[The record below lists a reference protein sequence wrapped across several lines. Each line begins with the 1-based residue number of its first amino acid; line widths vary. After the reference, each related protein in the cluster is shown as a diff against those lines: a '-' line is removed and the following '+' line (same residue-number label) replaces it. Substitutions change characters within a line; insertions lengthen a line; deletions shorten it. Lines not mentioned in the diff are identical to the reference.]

1 MAKLI
6 SCHFASRASYAVCL
20 IDDDQVPATIDDGI
34 DPFFV
39 VFFDFFIG
47 PASTFLQ
54 RFDGV
59 HRRDNLIIL
68 AVDVIAVCK
77 TSNRVEI

>member
-1 MAKLI
+1 MAKLVPR
-6 SCHFASRASYAVCL
+6 HFTSRACYTVCL
-20 IDDDQVPATIDDGI
+20 IDDDQIPTAVDDGI
-34 DPFFV
+34 DPLFV
-39 VFFDFFIG
+39 VFFNLFIG

-68 AVDVIAVCK
+68 SVDVIAVCK